1 MLRLLLTLF
10 LVIVASLV
18 YGYVRELN
26 PGTITIRLSPTGVYE
41 LSPVSLMLISMATGA
56 LIVILTVG
64 VRETRHLILTWRSTR
79 LVRRKEKVD
88 ALHREGAHAV
98 VSKRTGEAIGLF
110 QRALAL
116 DPNHVDSLLWLGSLY
131 RTEQNFSEAVR
142 LHRKARSIDEHN
154 IEVLFAL
161 ARDLEGAKRFEE
173 ALQTLQEVLRF
184 DPANL
189 TALIRKREL
198 YIRLEQWPEA
208 LEIQYR
214 LLKSHLPEPDQQTEA
229 GIMVGLTYEVG
240 RQLLERGHPEKAR
253 RYFRGAMKRDKSF
266 LPAYIGLSE
275 ILIHEGKTKNAAE
288 ILEKV
293 YTRTGNIILLH
304 RLEELYLEMGEPSEI
319 IRVYQEAAQRHPQ
332 DPTLKFYLGKLYYRL
347 EMVDEAFDVLST
359 LETPQDQ
366 TSDFHK
372 IMANLYLRKHQMDEA
387 VDELKKALGF
397 RKRVVVPYVCTN
409 CRQESSDWSG
419 RCQGCGLWNT
429 YVALPWVD
437 ASGTDSHD
445 APGAVGVRAIPYQ
458 GIASPFETV

>member
-10 LVIVASLV
+10 FVIVASLV

-41 LSPVSLMLISMATGA
+41 LSPVSLMLISMAIGA

-131 RTEQNFSEAVR
+131 RTEQNFSEAIR

-208 LEIQYR
+208 LEIQHR
-214 LLKSHLPEPDQQTEA
+214 LLKSHLPEPDQRTEA

-372 IMANLYLRKHQMDEA
+372 IMANLYLRKHHMEEA

-419 RCQGCGLWNT
+419 RCQACGLWNT

-445 APGAVGVRAIPYQ
+445 APGAAGVRTIPYQ